1 MGCYITI
8 RQDLERCVSVFVNH
22 GHTFGFHRF
31 GVHIAVGI
39 YAEAAVGILNRF
51 SDDRTA
57 CYRRRSNSS
66 RRADVAVIIDMETR
80 IIVRTANPQA
90 VFAQRVMGTFRI
102 AGVESVF
109 VDHRILVSRTCHAT
123 VFASLRVVVNGLF
136 TVFCGSRHR
145 SRCFNQFYHR
155 RRSFVVVNGAV
166 QLFII
171 QLFERW
177 ISCLSRHSAYP
188 CRQYQ
193 CSQYSCSAP
202 ACAARCT
209 LRTAVGKF

>member
-1 MGCYITI
+1 
-8 RQDLERCVSVFVNH
+8 
-22 GHTFGFHRF
+22 
-31 GVHIAVGI
+31 
-39 YAEAAVGILNRF
+39 
-51 SDDRTA
+51 
-57 CYRRRSNSS
+57 
-66 RRADVAVIIDMETR
+66 METR
-80 IIVRTANPQA
+80 IIIGAADPQS

-109 VDHRILVSRTCHAT
+109 VDYRILISRTCHAA

-177 ISCLSRHSAYP
+177 IRCLSRNGAYP

-202 ACAARCT
+202 ACAAART
-209 LRTAVGKF
+209 LCAAMGQLRYDDVLMLDLAPNYFVNSIHVYSPSIASILRWRTNKISRQHCPFYSFPKTSRPYFPS